1 MSHFEVPI
9 VRITKVEDH
18 PNADRLSLN
27 YFREYITIS
36 AKLEDGSHR
45 YKEGDLVVYVPV
57 GAIVPEWLLKK
68 GFWDEKN
75 NKGILAGSKGNRVK
89 DLKIRGVLSQ
99 GIMFPVES
107 PTQSEYTVAFCLS
120 NEGILT
126 NEDISIGVNE
136 GDNVAEFLGIT
147 KYEPTIPAS
156 MEGEVVYI
164 GMENVLK
171 FDLENI
177 KKYPELL
184 VNGDV
189 VEITEKLHGT
199 MMGIGYNAKIDNPEL
214 WSDETGQ
221 NSLFCF
227 SKGLGSKGL
236 VFKNNEKNAQSNVYV
251 KIMNQIHENLTT
263 MCHSVVNEV
272 FMFGEVAGNGIQ
284 DLGYGFAKPQFR
296 LFGVAY
302 MINGYPVWVSRDI
315 LEEWAEYMGV
325 ECVPLLYRGPWNPK
339 LRQLRDGKST
349 LADHIREGIVIA
361 TQYADET
368 FRRVILKDVS
378 EDYLTRK
385 NGTEL
390 Q

>member
-9 VRITKVEDH
+9 VRINKVISH

-251 KIMNQIHENLTT
+251 KIMNQIYENLTT

-302 MINGYPVWVSRDI
+302 MIDGYPVWVSRDI

-361 TQYADET
+361 TQYANET

>member
-1 MSHFEVPI
+1 MSVFEVPI
-9 VRITKVEDH
+9 VRINKVISH

-27 YFREYITIS
+27 YFNEYITIS
-36 AKLEDGSHR
+36 AKLENGSHR

-120 NEGILT
+120 NEGILM

-302 MINGYPVWVSRDI
+302 MIDGYPVWVSRDI
-315 LEEWAEYMGV
+315 LEEWAQYMGV

>member
-45 YKEGDLVVYVPV
+45 YKEGDLVVYVPE
-57 GAIVPEWLLKK
+57 GAVVPENLLRK
-68 GFWDEKN
+68 GFWNEKTD
-75 NKGILAGSKGNRVK
+75 KGMLAGSKGDRVK
-89 DLKIRGVLSQ
+89 AIKIRGVLSQ
-99 GIMFPVES
+99 GIMFSVNTFDGFDPDKHF
-107 PTQSEYTVAFCLS
+107 AFVYDFP
-120 NEGILT
+120 EGNIH
-126 NEDISIGVNE
+126 EGMDVSIS
-136 GDNVAEFLGIT
+136 LGIT

>member
-1 MSHFEVPI
+1 MSVFEVPI
-9 VRITKVEDH
+9 VRINKVISH

-120 NEGILT
+120 NEGILM

-302 MINGYPVWVSRDI
+302 MIDGYPVWVSRDI

>member
-75 NKGILAGSKGNRVK
+75 HKGILAGSKGNRVK

-99 GIMFPVES
+99 GIMFSVNTFDGFDPDKHF
-107 PTQSEYTVAFCLS
+107 AFVYDFP
-120 NEGILT
+120 EGNIH
-126 NEDISIGVNE
+126 EGMDVSIS
-136 GDNVAEFLGIT
+136 LGIT

-325 ECVPLLYRGPWNPK
+325 ECVPSALPRTMEPKASPAPRREVNSRRSYSGGYRH
-339 LRQLRDGKST
+339 RDT
-349 LADHIREGIVIA
+349 
-361 TQYADET
+361 
-368 FRRVILKDVS
+368 
-378 EDYLTRK
+378 TRGR
-385 NGTEL
+385 NI
-390 Q
+390 